1 MFGISWNIFPI
12 EFSNFSWAAFPLN
25 VDAKDFHEIA
35 TSKTAVKIRDQ
46 RFLAFSE
53 VERLRFDE
61 GGGELFS
68 NVTLKIKLNCRQVN
82 FELLTSGAKLILV
95 TRV

>member
-53 VERLRFDE
+53 VERGEGRGEGSFSATLRSR
-61 GGGELFS
+61 LS
-68 NVTLKIKLNCRQVN
+68 
-82 FELLTSGAKLILV
+82 
-95 TRV
+95 

>member
-1 MFGISWNIFPI
+1 M
-12 EFSNFSWAAFPLN
+12 N

-53 VERLRFDE
+53 VERGEGRGEGSFSATLR
-61 GGGELFS
+61 LRLS
-68 NVTLKIKLNCRQVN
+68 
-82 FELLTSGAKLILV
+82 
-95 TRV
+95 